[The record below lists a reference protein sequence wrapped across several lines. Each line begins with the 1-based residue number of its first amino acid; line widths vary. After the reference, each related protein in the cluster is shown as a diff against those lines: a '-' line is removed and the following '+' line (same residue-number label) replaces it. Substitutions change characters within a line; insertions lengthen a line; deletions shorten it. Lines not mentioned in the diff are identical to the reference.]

1 MYLLIDE
8 CCSDGLRTVAEKLG
22 HVAQLTKHVAGL
34 GRGQDDAV
42 LFDFARAHGA
52 VLVTVNAA
60 DFRDLARYRDHPGVI
75 LVPSVREPRQSR
87 LFRRVRAR
95 AAHADAALA
104 VDDDPGAAIR
114 ARGRVRAAALHALR
128 LAVRRRRVRHG
139 GVELV
144 VGRLVDIVRGRALPV
159 LRLLIG
165 AGRLEQLFPERRDAG
180 RELPR
185 DAPARVVRELV

>member
-34 GRGQDDAV
+34 GRGQDDVV

-60 DFRDLARYRDHPGVI
+60 DFRDLARYRDHPGMI

-87 LFRRVRAR
+87 LFRRVLPVAEQVVGTR
-95 AAHADAALA
+95 
-104 VDDDPGAAIR
+104 PGMFVAID
-114 ARGRVRAAALHALR
+114 ARG
-128 LAVRRRRVRHG
+128 
-139 GVELV
+139 V
-144 VGRLVDIVRGRALPV
+144 VQSFRI
-159 LRLLIG
+159 
-165 AGRLEQLFPERRDAG
+165 
-180 RELPR
+180 
-185 DAPARVVRELV
+185 PATG